1 MLKRI
6 ASFPGW
12 GLTCRYAIRTGLLLA
27 LAWSVAGLS
36 GCRKPDPPPTL
47 EEILAGNVVLLQRD
61 LVYFVKLTDEVNAI
75 AKTRP
80 VVKQA
85 LEPLRRQV
93 MIVQICLD
101 EMIRRLDEIGEEVA
115 AQTGT
120 RTKGSSSLYTYLK
133 GNFSLVLDFKGNTML
148 LESFLKQA
156 QAEPAPADHEVESW
170 VKRFEIQRKNLASFA
185 PETEP

>member
-27 LAWSVAGLS
+27 LALSVAGLS

-61 LVYFVKLTDEVNAI
+61 LVYFVKLADEVNAI
-75 AKTRP
+75 AETRP

-85 LEPLRRQV
+85 LEPLRAQV
-93 MIVQICLD
+93 MIAQICLN
-101 EMIRRLDEIGEEVA
+101 EMNRRLDTIGDEVA

-120 RTKGSSSLYTYLK
+120 RSNGSSSLSTYLEE
-133 GNFSLVLDFKGNTML
+133 NFRLVLDFQGNTML
-148 LESFLKQA
+148 LESFLKQIK
-156 QAEPAPADHEVESW
+156 AEPAPADHEVESW

>member
-27 LAWSVAGLS
+27 LALSVAGLS
-36 GCRKPDPPPTL
+36 GCRKPDPAPTL
-47 EEILAGNVVLLQRD
+47 EEILAGNVVLLQKD
-61 LVYFVKLTDEVNAI
+61 LDYFVKLTDEVEVLAE
-75 AKTRP
+75 TRP

-85 LEPLRRQV
+85 LEPLRRQEV
-93 MIVQICLD
+93 IVQICLD
-101 EMIRRLDEIGEEVA
+101 EMNRRLDTIGDEVA

-120 RTKGSSSLYTYLK
+120 RSNGSSSLSTYLEE
-133 GNFSLVLDFKGNTML
+133 NFRLVLDFQGNTML
-148 LESFLKQA
+148 LESFLKQIK
-156 QAEPAPADHEVESW
+156 AEPAPADHEVESW

>member
-1 MLKRI
+1 MLQRT
-6 ASFPGW
+6 ASFSVS
-12 GLTCRYAIRTGLLLA
+12 GLLCRYAIRTGLMLA
-27 LAWSVAGLS
+27 LVMTVASLS

-61 LVYFVKLTDEVNAI
+61 LVHFVKLTDEVNAI
-75 AKTRP
+75 AETRP
-80 VVKQA
+80 VVEQA
-85 LEPLRRQV
+85 VEPLRAQV
-93 MIVQICLD
+93 MIAQICLN
-101 EMIRRLDEIGEEVA
+101 EMNRRLDTIGEEVA

-148 LESFLKQA
+148 LENFLKQVK
-156 QAEPAPADHEVESW
+156 AEPAPADHEIESW